1 MHKRIPMLDSI
12 LYMLM
17 NDAIREYLVL
27 YETLGKLRVQ
37 EDYFASF
44 QLACYHRDCCLKDL
58 NLEGKELI
66 FEKGKTVNFL

>member
-1 MHKRIPMLDSI
+1 MF
-12 LYMLM
+12 
-17 NDAIREYLVL
+17 
-27 YETLGKLRVQ
+27 YESLGKLRVQ

-66 FEKGKTVNFL
+66 FFKGQNSNFLQVRRYAALDE